1 MSHSAN
7 KKDEKACD
15 IIAAVNKW
23 VAHHTGG
30 FIDDRQYR
38 HRGNAPESRE
48 ASFRRER
55 AIASHEV
62 HGRAT
67 GIADHAA
74 GWSYKP

>member
-1 MSHSAN
+1 MGRVLAREIRAFVVPRSTN

-38 HRGNAPESRE
+38 HRGNAPKSRE
-48 ASFRRER
+48 ASF
-55 AIASHEV
+55 
-62 HGRAT
+62 
-67 GIADHAA
+67 
-74 GWSYKP
+74 